1 MSSKYKKAKEYNSTK
16 HNKFILVTRSTD
28 AKGLL
33 GLLRVTDKTRIYSHS
48 QFSFSANLITL
59 FILT

>member
-28 AKGLL
+28 TKGLL
-33 GLLRVTDKTRIYSHS
+33 GLLRDTDKARIYSHS
-48 QFSFSANLITL
+48 QIFFQR
-59 FILT
+59 